1 MIYDV
6 RVGDTQVISEI
17 YFADAEDSAG
27 SRQAYK
33 ITPETYQE
41 SKYIELSDVAG
52 EMVLINSVNHAKN
65 LIKALEKAIELG
77 RLIS

>member
-17 YFADAEDSAG
+17 LFAYEEDSVG
-27 SRQAYK
+27 SVQAYK
-33 ITPETYQE
+33 ITPEAYKGE
-41 SKYIELSDVAG
+41 KYIELRDAAG
-52 EMVLINSVNHAKN
+52 EMVLINSIDHAKN

-77 RLIS
+77 WLE